1 MVERTVALLII
12 LAYSAT
18 AGSAW
23 DESWKNLGHT
33 IKQSSYT
40 VAMRDGRCVTGHV
53 ESFDDKY
60 VTVRSLR
67 LERKDVVRIGES
79 LEDHNPIYSGR
90 SVWSDLQ
97 GSAPNKYER
106 IRLELKNGSTL
117 KCRNFSAAEE
127 TATCDGSPIGKS
139 EVARGYYIRLAPATE
154 WEHYTIKED
163 ASILAPRTWFDLA
176 FFPRIK
182 VLLYDHA
189 VSQENVRVEC
199 KVP

>member
-67 LERKDVVRIGES
+67 LERKDVAHWRE
-79 LEDHNPIYSGR
+79 PGR
-90 SVWSDLQ
+90 SQPHLQ
-97 GSAPNKYER
+97 WTQCVVRSSGER
-106 IRLELKNGSTL
+106 
-117 KCRNFSAAEE
+117 AE
-127 TATCDGSPIGKS
+127 
-139 EVARGYYIRLAPATE
+139 
-154 WEHYTIKED
+154 
-163 ASILAPRTWFDLA
+163 
-176 FFPRIK
+176 
-182 VLLYDHA
+182 
-189 VSQENVRVEC
+189 
-199 KVP
+199 